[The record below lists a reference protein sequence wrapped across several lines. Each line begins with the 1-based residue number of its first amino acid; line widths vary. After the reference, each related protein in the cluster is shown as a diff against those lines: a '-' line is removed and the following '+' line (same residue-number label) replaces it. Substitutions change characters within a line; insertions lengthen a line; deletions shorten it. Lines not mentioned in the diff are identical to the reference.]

1 MAVSFPGFPWWFWGN
16 SGNKEKQLVSNGSSL
31 NSSDWGLGLREHET
45 VKFPTKIASTKG
57 KPNWQGNEE
66 RRVVDKEYDLVMV
79 PSDGVHLSGYESDG
93 PEWSIG
99 WEEPHGPGFHGE
111 DDDDGFAVL
120 VPCYRPG
127 CKELVESP
135 NNQLLSAIKNLPTG
149 FSSEVAGSGRDE
161 DLYQLLVHHPS
172 FLLTCGL
179 EMISEELQ
187 KHGGE
192 LLLFFFL

>member
-31 NSSDWGLGLREHET
+31 NSSDWGLGLREPET

-149 FSSEVAGSGRDE
+149 FSSDFEAYM
-161 DLYQLLVHHPS
+161 LKPILLGNIMEQV
-172 FLLTCGL
+172 F
-179 EMISEELQ
+179 MELV
-187 KHGGE
+187 
-192 LLLFFFL
+192 